1 MPHVTRYHMLIPR
14 PCFQAAFLSAQGEAA
29 VAYHG
34 GMRMNERREVQRL
47 FTRGSKKVRVVVATV
62 AFGMGVDKPDVR
74 GVVHFHLPQSVEHY
88 VQEVGRAGRDGKPAY
103 CHLFLCDQDF
113 VKIHSL
119 AHSDGL
125 DRWQVRVGHPPFERA
140 ALICEDFSFEG

>member
-1 MPHVTRYHMLIPR
+1 
-14 PCFQAAFLSAQGEAA
+14 
-29 VAYHG
+29 
-34 GMRMNERREVQRL
+34 MNERREVQRL

-88 VQEVGRAGRDGKPAY
+88 VQEVGRAGRDGKPAH

-125 DRWQVRVGHPPFERA
+125 DRWQVREAIRLFRERH
-140 ALICEDFSFEG
+140 